1 MRSIIISPSLPSSFE
16 GEELPLIVSIMS
28 ILNWADSIDGSKD
41 DQHSGDSDEINVDGS
56 SLLLFG
62 GSSSPNVKL

>member
-1 MRSIIISPSLPSSFE
+1 MRSIIISPSLPSLPSSFE

-28 ILNWADSIDGSKD
+28 ILNWADSIDGSED
-41 DQHSGDSDEINVDGS
+41 CDSDEINVDGS
-56 SLLLFG
+56 SLLFG